1 MKIGVLALM
10 EAASFYGGVRHKR
23 YSGQQETAPNKFYY
37 MKKTFMI
44 LILSVL
50 FVSCKQEIKPV
61 DIAKLNGYWEIEKV
75 VFDKGEEKAYG
86 MNENFDYFQIK
97 GNKGT
102 RTKVMAQL
110 DGTFLTTDTFENVS
124 VRFTDKGAFL
134 DYKTD
139 YAKWSEELI
148 SISDEI
154 FVVKNDQNKEYH
166 YKKAGPVNLLEDGK
180 KTK

>member
-1 MKIGVLALM
+1 MK
-10 EAASFYGGVRHKR
+10 
-23 YSGQQETAPNKFYY
+23 N
-37 MKKTFMI
+37 TFMI
-44 LILSVL
+44 LVLSL
-50 FVSCKQEIKPV
+50 LMISCKQEIKPA

-86 MNENFDYFQIK
+86 MNENFDFFKIT
-97 GNKGT
+97 GTKGT

-110 DGTFLTTDTFENVS
+110 DGTFLTTNTFENLS
-124 VRFTDKGAFL
+124 VRFTDKGTFL
-134 DYKTD
+134 DYKTN

-148 SISDEI
+148 SISDKE

-166 YKKAGPVNLLEDGK
+166 YKKAAPINILNDGK

>member
-1 MKIGVLALM
+1 VLGFSTKDL
-10 EAASFYGGVRHKR
+10 E
-23 YSGQQETAPNKFYY
+23 GQREIAPYKYYY
-37 MKKTFMI
+37 MKNTFMI
-44 LILSVL
+44 LVLSLL
-50 FVSCKQEIKPV
+50 FVSCKQEIKPA

-86 MNENFDYFQIK
+86 MNENFDFFQMK

-124 VRFTDKGAFL
+124 VRFTDKGTFL

-148 SISDEI
+148 SISDET

-166 YKKAGPVNLLEDGK
+166 YKKAGPINILNDGK

>member
-1 MKIGVLALM
+1 MK
-10 EAASFYGGVRHKR
+10 
-23 YSGQQETAPNKFYY
+23 N
-37 MKKTFMI
+37 TFMI
-44 LILSVL
+44 LVLSLL
-50 FVSCKQEIKPV
+50 FVSCKQEIKQE

-86 MNENFDYFQIK
+86 MNENFDFFTVK
-97 GNKGT
+97 GTKGT

-110 DGTFLTTDTFENVS
+110 DGTFLTTNTFENFL
-124 VRFTDKGAFL
+124 VRNTDKGTFL

-148 SISDEI
+148 SISDKE
-154 FVVKNDQNKEYH
+154 FVVKNEQNKEYH
-166 YKKAGPVNLLEDGK
+166 YKKAAPVNILSDGK

>member
-1 MKIGVLALM
+1 MK
-10 EAASFYGGVRHKR
+10 
-23 YSGQQETAPNKFYY
+23 N
-37 MKKTFMI
+37 TFMI
-44 LILSVL
+44 LVLSL
-50 FVSCKQEIKPV
+50 LLVSCKQEIKPA

-75 VFDKGEEKAYG
+75 VFDKGEDKDYG
-86 MNENFDYFQIK
+86 MNENFDYFNIK
-97 GNKGT
+97 GTKGT

-110 DGTFLTTDTFENVS
+110 DGTFLTTDTFEDVS
-124 VRFTDKGAFL
+124 VRFKGDQVFL

-148 SISDEI
+148 SVSDET

-166 YKKAGPVNLLEDGK
+166 YKKTGPVNLLNDGK

>member
-1 MKIGVLALM
+1 MK
-10 EAASFYGGVRHKR
+10 
-23 YSGQQETAPNKFYY
+23 N
-37 MKKTFMI
+37 TFMI
-44 LILSVL
+44 LVLSL
-50 FVSCKQEIKPV
+50 LLISCKQEIKPA

-75 VFDKGEEKAYG
+75 VFDKGEDKDYG
-86 MNENFDYFQIK
+86 MNENFDYFNIK
-97 GNKGT
+97 GTKGT

-110 DGTFLTTDTFENVS
+110 DGTFLTTDTFEDVS
-124 VRFTDKGAFL
+124 VRFKGDQVFL

-148 SISDEI
+148 SISDET

-166 YKKAGPVNLLEDGK
+166 YKKTGPVNLLNDGK

>member
-1 MKIGVLALM
+1 
-10 EAASFYGGVRHKR
+10 
-23 YSGQQETAPNKFYY
+23 
-37 MKKTFMI
+37 MI
-44 LILSVL
+44 LVLSLL
-50 FVSCKQEIKPV
+50 FVSCKQEIKPT

-75 VFDKGEEKAYG
+75 VFDKGEEKDYG
-86 MNENFDYFQIK
+86 MNENFDFFNFK
-97 GNKGT
+97 GTKGT

-124 VRFTDKGAFL
+124 IRFKGDQVFL

-148 SISDEI
+148 SLSDEN

-166 YKKAGPVNLLEDGK
+166 YKKTGPVNLLDDGK

>member
-1 MKIGVLALM
+1 
-10 EAASFYGGVRHKR
+10 
-23 YSGQQETAPNKFYY
+23 
-37 MKKTFMI
+37 MI
-44 LILSVL
+44 LVLSLL

-75 VFDKGEEKAYG
+75 VFDEGEVKDYG

-97 GNKGT
+97 GTKGT

-110 DGTFLTTDTFENVS
+110 DGTFLTTNTFENVS
-124 VRFTDKGAFL
+124 VRFSDKGTFL

-148 SISDEI
+148 SISDKE
-154 FVVKNDQNKEYH
+154 FVVKNEQQKEYH
-166 YKKAGPVNLLEDGK
+166 YKKAGPLNILNDGK

>member
-1 MKIGVLALM
+1 
-10 EAASFYGGVRHKR
+10 
-23 YSGQQETAPNKFYY
+23 

-44 LILSVL
+44 LVLSLL

-75 VFDKGEEKAYG
+75 VFDEGEVKDYG

-97 GNKGT
+97 GTKGT

-110 DGTFLTTDTFENVS
+110 DGAFLTTNTFENVS
-124 VRFTDKGAFL
+124 VRFTDKGTFL

-148 SISDEI
+148 SISDKE
-154 FVVKNDQNKEYH
+154 FVVKNEQQKKYH
-166 YKKAGPVNLLEDGK
+166 YKKAAPLNILNDGK

>member
-50 FVSCKQEIKPV
+50 LVSCKQEIKPV

-97 GNKGT
+97 GTKGT

-124 VRFTDKGAFL
+124 IRFTDKGAFL